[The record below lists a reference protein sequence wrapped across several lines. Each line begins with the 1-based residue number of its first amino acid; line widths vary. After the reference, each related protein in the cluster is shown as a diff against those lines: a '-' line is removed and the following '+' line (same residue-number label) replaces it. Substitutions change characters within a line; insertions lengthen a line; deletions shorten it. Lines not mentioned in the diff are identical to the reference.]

1 MLTDQFL
8 INSNHGHIDGKRY
21 KAVFATETKFF
32 TASTLKDAKKIAC
45 EYGIRLMGGER
56 VLLVEGILD

>member
-8 INSNHGHIDGKRY
+8 INSNHGHIAGKRY

-32 TASTLKDAKKIAC
+32 TAPTLKDAKKIAR

-56 VLLVEGILD
+56 VLLVERILD